1 MEFAALAQQCASS
14 VHPTTMRAV
23 VRVESQLNPYAI
35 GVNGGRQLVR
45 MPANKAEAVATAK
58 SLEEQGFDFDVGLA
72 QINRRNLAKFGVSY
86 EAAFEPCENL
96 RVGAS
101 ILTDCYQRASVRF
114 NGEQQA
120 LQAAFSC
127 YNTGRFDR
135 GFVPRSAGQLS
146 YVDKVLN
153 AAAPGARAK
162 PAQRP
167 VSTPRRET
175 REALQSDDT
184 VLVFR

>member
-14 VHPTTMRAV
+14 VHPITMRAV

-35 GVNGGRQLVR
+35 GVNGERQLVR
-45 MPANKAEAVATAK
+45 MPANKAEAIATAK
-58 SLEEQGFDFDVGLA
+58 SLEAQGLDFDVGLA

-96 RVGAS
+96 RVGAA

-120 LQAAFSC
+120 LHAALSC

-135 GFVPRSAGQLS
+135 GFVPRASGQLS
-146 YVDKVLN
+146 YVDKVLH
-153 AAAPGARAK
+153 AAVPGTRAK
-162 PAQRP
+162 TSQIRINE
-167 VSTPRRET
+167 PRRET
-175 REALQSDDT
+175 PEAPQADDT